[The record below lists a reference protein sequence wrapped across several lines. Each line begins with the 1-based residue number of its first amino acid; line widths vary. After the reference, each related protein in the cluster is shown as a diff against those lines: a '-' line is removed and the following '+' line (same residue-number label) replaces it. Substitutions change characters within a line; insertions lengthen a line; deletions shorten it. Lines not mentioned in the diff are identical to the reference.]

1 MNRSNLIGKSTI
13 SSLILACL
21 AINSLSSVNASPL
34 NSNPLKVLK
43 ENIKPINLPNGK
55 PAMVAYSLTGNNQ
68 TNEEWLIAL
77 RQMREMGVQVVELG
91 QLGWADTEKKPGNYN
106 WGYAEKV
113 LRINKE
119 ENLGL
124 QFVADIGMFINPGLD
139 GKPKLPVYLTG
150 KNYDDP
156 IVIAALSNL
165 YKAFLN
171 LPGADSVKYLFN
183 HFENAESSFK
193 CQMNQRPRAQKLL
206 RESFA
211 AAKQERPDIKTGVCI
226 ESYERPHY
234 SEKMIAYW
242 NLEIGTDIVPIISFG
257 PANYDKKKN
266 DVNSTITEFESIL
279 TRTRGKPIALNETL
293 LQSSTAVDNSSP
305 EKQAD
310 FVRELFKL
318 LAKHHDS
325 IEFATW
331 YEYCDLD
338 PAIANILG
346 LYLGTISYAPWT
358 AGYFADFMGS
368 CGLFTTTGKMKP
380 AAQAWCEEIAKYYKI
395 RAKEK
400 RNH

>member
-1 MNRSNLIGKSTI
+1 MSRSNLIRRSTI
-13 SSLILACL
+13 ATAVLTCL
-21 AINSLSSVNASPL
+21 TINSLSSVTAAPL
-34 NSNPLKVLK
+34 NSDPLRLLK
-43 ENIKPINLPNGK
+43 ENIKPIDLPNGK
-55 PAMVAYSLTGNNQ
+55 PAMVAYSLTGNNK
-68 TNEEWLIAL
+68 TNENWLIAL
-77 RQMREMGVQVVELG
+77 RQMHEMGVQVVELG
-91 QLGWADTEKKPGNYN
+91 QLGWADTEQKPGHYN

-139 GKPKLPVYLTG
+139 GKPKLPAYLKG

-156 IVIAALSNL
+156 KVIAALSNL

-193 CQMNQRPRAQKLL
+193 SQMNQRSRAQKLL

-211 AAKQERPDIKTGVCI
+211 AAKRERPDIKTGVCI

-234 SEKMIAYW
+234 PEKMIAFW

-266 DVNSTITEFESIL
+266 NVNSTITEFEAIL
-279 TRTRGKPIALNETL
+279 TRTQGKPIALNETL
-293 LQSSTAVDNSSP
+293 LQSSTKVDNSNP
-305 EKQAD
+305 EKQAA

-318 LAKHHDS
+318 LAKHHDN

-338 PAIANILG
+338 PMIANVLG
-346 LYLGTISYAPWT
+346 LYLGTISSAPWT

-368 CGLFTTTGKMKP
+368 CGLFTTTGEMKP
-380 AAQAWCEEIAKYYKI
+380 AAQAWCEEIANYYKI
-395 RAKEK
+395 RSKEK